1 MVMYGIPN
9 CNTIKKA
16 RVWLTN
22 HNIQYDFHDYRKDG
36 ITKEK
41 IQIWL
46 TQVTIDQLI
55 NKSGMT
61 YRNLSAQ
68 EKNSLAKVENAI
80 TTMIAKPSIIKRPLL
95 EDDQG
100 KIINIGFSEEK
111 YSLFLK

>member
-9 CNTIKKA
+9 CNTVKKA
-16 RVWLTN
+16 RVWLAS
-22 HNIQYDFHDYRKDG
+22 HNIHCDFHDYRKDG

-41 IQIWL
+41 IQTWL

-61 YRNLSAQ
+61 YRNLSAE
-68 EKNSLAKVENAI
+68 EKDALVIVENAI
-80 TTMIAKPSIIKRPLL
+80 ATMIAKPSIIRRPLL
-95 EDDQG
+95 EDEHG
-100 KIINIGFSEEK
+100 KIISIGFSEEK